1 MNIGKRLQVEINL
14 IFNVKMKAYSLVG
27 EYAFLLIVNLK
38 YLYLRCEMKRTIFII
53 FLFFSFFEICLANEN
68 KIEILVVYYSRTGN
82 TEDMAVAVAEGAGKI
97 EGVNVQLCNVDS
109 VQMKDLVAAHAII
122 LGSPVYNANTAPKI
136 QQFIN
141 RWPFK
146 NSPLKNKVGA
156 AFVTAGGISAGE
168 EIVLTNI
175 LKSMLIFG
183 MIVVGGDDWKSAFG
197 ASAIV
202 SEKPFSKPVEQRFLS
217 KAENLGKRVAE
228 IAVRL
233 NN

>member
-1 MNIGKRLQVEINL
+1 
-14 IFNVKMKAYSLVG
+14 
-27 EYAFLLIVNLK
+27 
-38 YLYLRCEMKRTIFII
+38 MKRIIFII
-53 FLFFSFFEICLANEN
+53 ILFISFFEFSLANEN
-68 KIEILVVYYSRTGN
+68 KIEILIVYYSRTGN
-82 TEDMAVAVAEGAGKI
+82 TEQMAVAVAEGAKKI

-109 VQMKDLVAAHAII
+109 VKMNDVKTAHAII

-136 QQFIN
+136 QKFIN

-146 NSPLKNKVGA
+146 NSPLKNKIGA

-197 ASAIV
+197 ASAVV
-202 SEKPFSKPVEQRFLS
+202 SERPFTKSIDQQFLD
-217 KAENLGKRVAE
+217 KAQNLGKRVAE
-228 IAVRL
+228 ITVQM